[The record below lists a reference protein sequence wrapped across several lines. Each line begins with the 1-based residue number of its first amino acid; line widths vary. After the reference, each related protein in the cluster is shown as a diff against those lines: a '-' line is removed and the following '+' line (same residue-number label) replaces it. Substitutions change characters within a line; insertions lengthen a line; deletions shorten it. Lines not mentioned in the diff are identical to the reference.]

1 MVAARQA
8 VVAIEWLLV
17 GLFAL
22 ILMVHLL
29 DLPSAWHAQPC
40 SIDRSSGC
48 YPWGAE
54 GPASE
59 FWNYGSKRIYL
70 ASSIFDAILSCV
82 VLVSAFVLPQ
92 GRRIF
97 ALLIGGALF
106 YLSRFFL
113 PLVV

>member
-1 MVAARQA
+1 MAALRRA
-8 VVAIEWLLV
+8 VVVTEWLFI

-22 ILMVHLL
+22 FLALCLV
-29 DLPSAWHAQPC
+29 DLPYAWRAQPC
-40 SIDRSSGC
+40 SIDPGSGC

-54 GPASE
+54 GPAAE
-59 FWNYGSKRIYL
+59 FWHYASKRTY
-70 ASSIFDAILSCV
+70 
-82 VLVSAFVLPQ
+82 LVSSVFDVIVSCAALVGALVLPV

-97 ALLIGGALF
+97 ALLAGGALI